1 MNLYILSLFAT
12 AILFVGCI
20 EAGEVY
26 TSKYDNIDVD
36 KILTNDRILSQYIKC
51 LMDEGNCTNDGK
63 ELKTL
68 PDALATGCNKCSEK
82 QKSQTEKVLR
92 HLIKNRSRDWAR
104 LKGKYDPTGEYSKKY
119 ETKVSSTQ
127 KQ

>member
-63 ELKTL
+63 ELK
-68 PDALATGCNKCSEK
+68 S
-82 QKSQTEKVLR
+82 
-92 HLIKNRSRDWAR
+92 
-104 LKGKYDPTGEYSKKY
+104 KYLFFFTSILVILFSFPEIS
-119 ETKVSSTQ
+119 VV
-127 KQ
+127 